1 VSPRGSLKP
10 HGYQP
15 GQPLDAGHA
24 YILTQQHGDNL
35 SWWNGTW
42 VPQTIPDRA
51 HVQVQLPSNPIHW
64 IPDLG
69 PTCHP
74 SRVADLAAAAAC
86 GTVDLLGTS
95 TLPNAGRV
103 AGTSEI
109 AVFDYRV
116 SGLGIAVL
124 CLRPDPVPT
133 DPGQIGSRRALHPTT
148 WSP

>member
-1 VSPRGSLKP
+1 VVERNLGATNHPGPGARAGP
-10 HGYQP
+10 TTQQP
-15 GQPLDAGHA
+15 DPLDPRPRPHLA
-24 YILTQQHGDNL
+24 TPVP
-35 SWWNGTW
+35 SPTW
-42 VPQTIPDRA
+42 L
-51 HVQVQLPSNPIHW
+51 LP
-64 IPDLG
+64 L
-69 PTCHP
+69 
-74 SRVADLAAAAAC
+74 R

-133 DPGQIGSRRALHPTT
+133 DPGQIGFPPGTPPDYVVTLIVGVPQLALP
-148 WSP
+148 